1 MTFSIIYTK
10 EKCAEVY
17 TSVNVSRKEK
27 DCIFCVY
34 LFWIMVLFQWSPVES
49 SRIQWNPLDSGPI
62 PVDSTR
68 FHWNDQSLTGIG
80 GAQ

>member
-34 LFWIMVLFQWSPVES
+34 LFWIMVSDVQAWL
-49 SRIQWNPLDSGPI
+49 GPKA
-62 PVDSTR
+62 TAMA
-68 FHWNDQSLTGIG
+68 WL
-80 GAQ
+80 